1 MEIQTA
7 TAEQQLLRDNIV
19 VELVKKTKKN
29 EPKILPSLNL
39 VDKEAFKQDIEDGG
53 AAHRMVMREFWH
65 SVNYKIIIARNIET
79 QTIQG
84 YAIFSDYDLKEDRF
98 GKKFVPSVYLHRIG
112 VKRTCRRLGIG
123 RKLVNY
129 LLETYPQH
137 ALSLEVNT
145 ESAYAVAFYKSFGLK
160 VKSVYLLSEE
170 DEFAVFETPLD
181 KNGRKIM

>member
-1 MEIQTA
+1 M
-7 TAEQQLLRDNIV
+7 
-19 VELVKKTKKN
+19 
-29 EPKILPSLNL
+29 
-39 VDKEAFKQDIEDGG
+39 
-53 AAHRMVMREFWH
+53 
-65 SVNYKIIIARNIET
+65 
-79 QTIQG
+79 
-84 YAIFSDYDLKEDRF
+84 
-98 GKKFVPSVYLHRIG
+98 HRIG